1 MTDKPLLWVGSAH
14 EDLRALSADVR
25 RELGID
31 LRRVQQGDMP
41 RDWKPM
47 ASIGVG
53 VVEIRVR
60 VAGAYRLLYVAKFA
74 EGIYV
79 LHVFQKKSQ
88 KTSGIDLD
96 VAERFLGALGA
107 RRPSLAFRPGL
118 LVGEAFERL
127 LHPLALALPADVRGA
142 LGVPQVILPDRTS
155 RADYPVGQRLRQT
168 ANSQPLNLNTNSSRL
183 G

>member
-41 RDWKPM
+41 RDWKTM
-47 ASIGVG
+47 ASVGGG

-60 VAGAYRLLYVAKFA
+60 VAGAYRLLYIAKFA

-88 KTSGIDLD
+88 KISGIDLD
-96 VAERFLGALGA
+96 VARTRLATV
-107 RRPSLAFRPGL
+107 RR
-118 LVGEAFERL
+118 
-127 LHPLALALPADVRGA
+127 
-142 LGVPQVILPDRTS
+142 S
-155 RADYPVGQRLRQT
+155 RREE
-168 ANSQPLNLNTNSSRL
+168 
-183 G
+183 